1 MSSFFKILVGVL
13 LIVAAIVGLLFSIAG
28 LVGIWQVQDR
38 IEEGLSETLTLLSDS
53 LGATFQG
60 LVVTQDSL
68 QQSIASVNTLAQTV
82 TAIGVT
88 INTTSPLLDSV
99 ATLIGEELPATVEST
114 RQSLISAQQG
124 AAVMD
129 GVLGVI
135 TAIPLISNERYNP
148 DKPLSVS
155 LGEVATNIE
164 GLPEKFV
171 DMSSKLGTTAE
182 SLVEVETGMT
192 TMSTDI
198 AAIATTLEGFDEVM
212 DQYKTTVN
220 TVKTKID
227 QINDGSD
234 QIVTVLVWTVTI
246 FLAWMAIAQI
256 AILTQGIEWVMR
268 GKKKPNEFKEEIDVK
283 EEPAETPAA

>member
-38 IEEGLSETLTLLSDS
+38 IEAGLSETLTLLSDS
-53 LGATFQG
+53 LGATYQG

-68 QQSIASVNTLAQTV
+68 QQSVVSINTLAQTV
-82 TAIGVT
+82 SAIGVT

-99 ATLIGEELPATVEST
+99 ATLIGEELPASVEST

-129 GVLGVI
+129 SVLGVI

-164 GLPEKFV
+164 GLDEKFIE
-171 DMSSKLGTTAE
+171 MSTKLGTTSE
-182 SLVEVETGMT
+182 SLMEVETGMM
-192 TMSTDI
+192 TMATDI

-220 TVKTKID
+220 TVKTEID

-234 QIVTVLVWTVTI
+234 QIVTMLVWAVTI

-268 GKKKPNEFKEEIDVK
+268 GKRKPNEFKEEIDVK